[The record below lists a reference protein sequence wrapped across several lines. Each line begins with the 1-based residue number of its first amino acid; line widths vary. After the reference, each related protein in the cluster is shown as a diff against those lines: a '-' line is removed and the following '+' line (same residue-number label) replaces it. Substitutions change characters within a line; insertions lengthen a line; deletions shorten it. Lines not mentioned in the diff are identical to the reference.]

1 MKTMSKIGAG
11 ILLCAGF
18 VQVTRSITVP
28 IGTVTSSV
36 TVPMIKQ
43 NKKMPLEYALVDKD
57 SKKSPYFRPF
67 KSGIEKMNISFS
79 MQNDTT
85 LYIKGWGKPDKTA
98 QRLQLPKVGAIQYD
112 KIIIDA
118 AGVPRY
124 EKSKYDPSM
133 KPMAN

>member
-18 VQVTRSITVP
+18 VQVT
-28 IGTVTSSV
+28 SSV
-36 TVPMIKQ
+36 TVTMVKD
-43 NKKMPLEYALVDKD
+43 NKKMSLEYALVDKD

-67 KSGIEKMNISFS
+67 KSGIAKMNISFDEKG
-79 MQNDTT
+79 DTK
-85 LYIKGWGKPDKTA
+85 LYIKKYGSGDTA
-98 QRLQLPKVGAIQYD
+98 QVLQLPNRQVGVSQYD
-112 KIIIDA
+112 RIVIDA
-118 AGVPRY
+118 AGFARY